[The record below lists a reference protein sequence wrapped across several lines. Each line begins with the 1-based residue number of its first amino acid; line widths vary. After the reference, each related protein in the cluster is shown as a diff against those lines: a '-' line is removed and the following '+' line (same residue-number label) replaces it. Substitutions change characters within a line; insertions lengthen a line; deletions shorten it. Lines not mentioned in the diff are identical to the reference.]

1 MRRIPLTAAAMAFLA
16 LPGVALAGSD
26 VSRTLQF
33 LGFNA
38 DGTKYLLKVS
48 DADTGDFLSLR
59 NFATAKQEKAIPIE
73 AKKQEKKLVEDAKK
87 QFKIVDKGK
96 EDMASPDGRFT
107 FSGMCKGEKFFLKVA
122 KGNKTADFQTLKLET
137 GRGGT
142 PARVDLKSVF
152 WAQNGKNIV
161 VILHRKLVDENGVDA
176 DEVHPYEFFAG
187 GLNFK

>member
-107 FSGMCKGEKFFLKVA
+107 FSGMGPERQEYRSDPAPEARRRKRRRRR
-122 KGNKTADFQTLKLET
+122 
-137 GRGGT
+137 RG
-142 PARVDLKSVF
+142 PSL
-152 WAQNGKNIV
+152 
-161 VILHRKLVDENGVDA
+161 
-176 DEVHPYEFFAG
+176 
-187 GLNFK
+187 